1 MGRYSNRRPDLH
13 VFDVLASAVTDPD
26 VRRLDD
32 RLRELL
38 AAGSQDPSRPVER
51 VGFSTY
57 DYSTGTVVELPGLG
71 LELVSMD
78 APVEVPPPLAPVLR
92 RLLRNPTGDE
102 RTYIWRE
109 SVEVRERAI
118 WSIDPPVPGAGPL
131 RIRQGFPW
139 FDDGQEHLLMVDA
152 GGGEPAVVEAASEV
166 SVDQELRLPPFS
178 DILVELAGPRYA
190 TPLAVDLVVRI
201 ASSYPRI
208 SVASISYGGEAPETV
223 RQPIARWLDEEERTL
238 RLSGRVERDTL
249 GPLVF
254 RTRRRAV
261 PVGDRRKEGDVEE
274 LRMEDAGCRRHGDEG
289 WGMWDEHAG

>member
-1 MGRYSNRRPDLH
+1 
-13 VFDVLASAVTDPD
+13 VTDPD

-32 RLRELL
+32 RLRDLL
-38 AAGSQDPSRPVER
+38 AAGGQDPSRPVER
-51 VGFSTY
+51 VGFATY
-57 DYSTGTVVELPGLG
+57 DYSTGTIVELPGLG

-78 APVEVPPPLAPVLR
+78 APVDAPPPLAPVLR

-102 RTYIWRE
+102 RTYVWRE
-109 SVEVRERAI
+109 SIEVRERAT
-118 WSIDPPVPGAGPL
+118 WSIDPPVPGAGQL

-139 FDDGQEHLLMVDA
+139 FDDGKEHLLLVDA
-152 GGGEPAVVEAASEV
+152 GGGTPAVVEAASEL

-178 DILVELAGPRYA
+178 DVVVELAAPRYA
-190 TPLAVDLVVRI
+190 RPLAVDLIVRI

-208 SVASISYGGEAPETV
+208 SVVSISYGGEAPETV
-223 RQPIARWLDEEERTL
+223 HQPIARWLDEEQLTL

-261 PVGDRRKEGDVEE
+261 PVSARRKEGDVEV
-274 LRMEDAGCRRHGDEG
+274 LAGAGGEAGTEAARSGTRGDEG
-289 WGMWDEHAG
+289 WGMWEEHAG